1 MGHIDWTVQG
11 TKHPCKFNS
20 LSKIELCDQ
29 AIGEKI
35 GSGSKQ
41 KNGGKLLVPEPRTS
55 RLSRTVPCS
64 ERRWCPGTESNRHVP
79 CGTRDFKSRASA
91 SFATRAPRLAHRS
104 RAPRLSLRVRFSLL
118 RFFNPCAVFIPI

>member
-41 KNGGKLLVPEPRTS
+41 KNGGKLLVPEPRRS

-79 CGTRDFKSRASA
+79 CGTRDFKLRR
-91 SFATRAPRLAHRS
+91 FAGVSEPQAKREPAAEI
-104 RAPRLSLRVRFSLL
+104 LSGVEGSH
-118 RFFNPCAVFIPI
+118 CVMV